1 MFGPKACSYDLDM
14 RGKWLLVPAL
24 VVLAAVAVGIAFLA
38 RSSSHGQPAAPGK
51 AVQQAALP
59 SEISLQGKIQAKTV
73 VSLGAPM
80 EGVLERI
87 LVEVGDSVYEG
98 QLLASIKNPKLDSH
112 EQAVQAEAARAV
124 VRVTDAENA
133 SIAARLEAARARA
146 DATRARIE
154 FTQAEKA
161 FIRQQ
166 MLLREGATPRLV
178 FEKAEKDYNSL
189 KADSESLEQL
199 AKRAEDRLSDLGK
212 ELDNAKKLA
221 DSKSED
227 AAEAKAELAGAEVHS
242 TVDGMIVGRRGQAG
256 EPVDRSMVDLFQIAT
271 NLASL
276 QVSLTPDS
284 KVLPSIKA
292 GQPALLEIAEAPGGV
307 LGSVREVRAGQV
319 FVDFLSPGPAVKPGL
334 TAQVRIKIT

>member
-1 MFGPKACSYDLDM
+1 M
-14 RGKWLLVPAL
+14 RGKWLLLPAL
-24 VVLAAVAVGIAFLA
+24 GMMAALAVGIAVLA
-38 RSSSHGQPAAPGK
+38 RNSSHRPPAAPAK
-51 AVQQAALP
+51 AVQQDAVP
-59 SEISLQGKIQAKTV
+59 SEIILQGRIQAKTV
-73 VSLGAPM
+73 VNLGAPM
-80 EGVLERI
+80 EGVLERV

-98 QLLASIKNPKLDSH
+98 QLLASIKNPKLASH
-112 EQAVQAEAARAV
+112 EETAQADAASAV

-154 FTQAEKA
+154 FTQAEKT
-161 FIRQQ
+161 FLRQQ

-199 AKRAEDRLSDLGK
+199 ARRAEDRLNDLGK
-212 ELDNAKKLA
+212 ELENAKKLA

-242 TVDGMIVGRRGQAG
+242 TVDGLIVSRRGQAG

-271 NLASL
+271 NLAAL

-284 KVLPSIKA
+284 KVLPRIKA

-307 LGSVREVRAGQV
+307 LGSVREIRAGQV
-319 FVDFLSPGPAVKPGL
+319 FVDFSSPGIAVKPGL